1 MDSQFIQGLD
11 TFSDRVL
18 AMTNKLNLVSTVD
31 QTQTSQGKGKA
42 KLENEEDVVDNFHS
56 LIVDPMDQ
64 SLEKNSA
71 SILRYCVEFLTR
83 NIVGHLP

>member
-18 AMTNKLNLVSTVD
+18 AMTNKLNLVSIVD
-31 QTQTSQGKGKA
+31 QTQTSEGKGKA
-42 KLENEEDVVDNFHS
+42 KLENEEDVVDDFHS

-64 SLEKNSA
+64 SLEKTV
-71 SILRYCVEFLTR
+71 RRF
-83 NIVGHLP
+83 